1 MLSPALISS
10 TWSPHP
16 YGQLFSMVI
25 YMDMKRRISSINNDN
40 YWEQFGNI
48 REKNEEGE
56 RGREGILFGLE
67 GQRPLGITLVTLQK
81 KIIVPLYTLEE
92 IS

>member
-25 YMDMKRRISSINNDN
+25 HMDMNIQHNNYN
-40 YWEQFGNI
+40 YWEQFENI

-81 KIIVPLYTLEE
+81 K
-92 IS
+92 S